1 MDLKCKPQYTGNE
14 MLLITTQLNCFDEAQ
29 IHINNLVRARVRAQA
44 PTDEIRQ
51 GVTNPDS

>member
-1 MDLKCKPQYTGNE
+1 MDLKCKPQHTGNE